1 MSYSVCQE
9 DSVLIGVIS
18 LRQKEVWMKVCS
30 FEAALMI
37 IFCENVGL
45 Q

>member
-18 LRQKEVWMKVCS
+18 LRQKARSMDES
-30 FEAALMI
+30 LF
-37 IFCENVGL
+37 F
-45 Q
+45 